1 MQRKEDENI
10 TVPLWPQGISLCRNF
25 SFCTESL
32 GEEGCLSTGKQNHGT
47 FTVGSLTDHP
57 VQSSNFIGEEIEW
70 QRRPRLG
77 GPDCNPELCPL
88 LTAGTGRI
96 RLLSRGEAL
105 PGQRLFCPHSPR
117 PSLVPG
123 TQ

>member
-1 MQRKEDENI
+1 MQRNEDENTI
-10 TVPLWPQGISLCRNF
+10 VPLWPQGISLCRNF

-32 GEEGCLSTGKQNHGT
+32 GEEGCLCTGKQNHGT
-47 FTVGSLTDHP
+47 FTLGSLTDHP
-57 VQSSNFIGEEIEW
+57 VQPSNFIGG
-70 QRRPRLG
+70 RLSGRARPRLG
-77 GPDCNPELCPL
+77 GPDCNPELSPL

-105 PGQRLFCPHSPR
+105 PGQGLFCPHSPR